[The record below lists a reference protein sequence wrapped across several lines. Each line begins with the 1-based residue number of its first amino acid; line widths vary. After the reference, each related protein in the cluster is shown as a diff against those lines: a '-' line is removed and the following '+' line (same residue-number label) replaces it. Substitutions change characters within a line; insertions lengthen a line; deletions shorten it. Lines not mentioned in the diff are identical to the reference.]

1 MVRKVKAHKAQ
12 PTRTVNEYGL
22 ARTALM
28 MPEVRKICFRNN
40 KEHNM
45 KYTCSH
51 EGCTGVVVHCVIMDE
66 TQEYMKYCAEHVPR
80 LVEALDVIEGRD
92 E

>member
-1 MVRKVKAHKAQ
+1 
-12 PTRTVNEYGL
+12 
-22 ARTALM
+22 
-28 MPEVRKICFRNN
+28 
-40 KEHNM
+40 M
-45 KYTCSH
+45 KYTCQH

-66 TQEYMKYCAEHVPR
+66 SQEYKKYCAEHVPR